1 MDFDFDAEPL
11 GQDTDGNDV
20 FLEDLW
26 PAPADVERTI
36 TESINK
42 EMFTSDYA
50 DVFAGDERWRSLPTP
65 EGKTFD
71 WADDSTYVRK
81 PPYFDG
87 MSMDTTPVTD
97 IEGARVLARL
107 GDSVTTD
114 HISPAGSIKADSPAG
129 KYLAEHGVDRKDFNS
144 YGSRRGNH
152 EVMIRGTF
160 ANIRLKNLLL
170 DGVEGGFTRN
180 FLSGGEQTTIYDASA
195 AYQDAGVPLVIL
207 AGKEYGSGSSRDWA
221 AKGTRLLGVSA
232 VIAESYERI
241 HRSNL
246 IGMGVIP
253 LQFPAG
259 ESADSLGLDGTET
272 FTITGITELNEG
284 RTPQSVKVRA
294 EKDGADAVEFDAV
307 VRIDTPGEADYY
319 RNGGILQYVLR
330 SLVNA

>member
-1 MDFDFDAEPL
+1 
-11 GQDTDGNDV
+11 
-20 FLEDLW
+20 
-26 PAPADVERTI
+26 
-36 TESINK
+36 
-42 EMFTSDYA
+42 
-50 DVFAGDERWRSLPTP
+50 
-65 EGKTFD
+65 
-71 WADDSTYVRK
+71 
-81 PPYFDG
+81 
-87 MSMDTTPVTD
+87 MSMDTTPVED
-97 IEGARVLARL
+97 ISDARVLAKL

-180 FLSGGEQTTIYDASA
+180 FLAGGEQTTIFDASA
-195 AYQDAGVPLVIL
+195 AYQAAGVPLVIL
-207 AGKEYGSGSSRDWA
+207 SGKEYGSGSSRDWA
-221 AKGTRLLGVSA
+221 AKGTRLLGVRA

-253 LQFPAG
+253 LQYPAG
-259 ESADSLGLDGTET
+259 ESAESLGLDGTET
-272 FTITGITELNEG
+272 ISISGITELNEG
-284 RTPQSVKVRA
+284 RTPKTVKVSAVR
-294 EKDGADAVEFDAV
+294 EGADPVEFDAV

-330 SLVNA
+330 SLVNS